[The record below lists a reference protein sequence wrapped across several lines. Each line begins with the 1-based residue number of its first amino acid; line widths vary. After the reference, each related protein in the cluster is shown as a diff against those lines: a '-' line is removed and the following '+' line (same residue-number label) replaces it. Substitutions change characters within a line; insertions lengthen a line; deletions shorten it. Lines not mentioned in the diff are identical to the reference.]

1 MVEFPTWGAPWACL
15 QDVDSQLWGIFVDA
29 DQASVSEIPVGL
41 IPRAEL
47 ELKQENIL
55 RVLMGNGG
63 GHHGGTLDKGFEGY
77 FFFYRWKISLKSDW
91 MATKMLVWI

>member
-47 ELKQENIL
+47 ELKQENKL
-55 RVLMGNGG
+55 KVWMGNGG
-63 GHHGGTLDKGFEGY
+63 GPFGGGLAKRFEGPE
-77 FFFYRWKISLKSDW
+77 F
-91 MATKMLVWI
+91 